1 MTSFSQCSS
10 AQKLE
15 QKSPLDFSDVYF
27 QKKAQAVRDLESSY
41 TLFIPIKGENNKNI
55 QLDSVYFKEKSAK
68 IMLSS
73 QNQNLYYARFITKPA
88 YTEDVILSSD
98 MKEEHKNKL
107 TLQKTKIPFELLPN
121 QCVVSYL
128 QNGEVK
134 YYKISNIKEKRLKDV
149 PMAPRNNQ

>member
-98 MKEEHKNKL
+98 MKEEYKNKL